1 MSQFDWQPVVDALRN
16 KDEAITLP
24 VGESAVVKE
33 LDKEMGFGV
42 VSSSTPV
49 DCRVVL
55 QAPNPF
61 IDNYLNILN
70 PGLGC
75 NIPYSQ
81 IYDVKRKSND
91 GSSFLFLRH
100 YLHVPQMSNEEL
112 NSIMVAVCESNQNF
126 SGQGSEPDVLE
137 RKTSVVTTTSTSVRK
152 SSSASSSSK
161 LLGQMERKVLGES
174 QDGIIGYFIITV
186 HKALNVEK
194 KGLVGKADPYLKLQ
208 YNDQSFKSKTI
219 DNNQNPV
226 WHFTSTFK
234 ISNDDPDKNV
244 LVQLYDDDI
253 GKDDFLGEHSLNIQ
267 EVIRSGNMINKTVDL
282 QKCKTGNLVYS
293 YKFVPSY
300 QINNKIGELSLIIHG
315 ANKLEKKNKLK
326 KADPYVVSILG
337 EVSDKSPTLSN
348 TSNPKWEHKIQ
359 FDVLESSPLALAL
372 EVYDDDIGKDPKIG
386 NITIDLNDV
395 MNGNKVEAK
404 VALENCKS
412 GDLTYSAFFV
422 ASQTQP
428 EPETVIE
435 ETIVTRKE
443 TRQDGNYGSSG
454 PNVNFASPLFID
466 REYLVMESP
475 ANDAWLMVVS
485 PKSGLP
491 IETNMVPFK
500 KYTMEK
506 SPIFFKC
513 LPAGGFH
520 NVKRVVHSGKQLR
533 KCGYEAPCVLRAG
546 DQYQLVAK
554 AGKDKVN
561 LGNFVPETWGR
572 DTMEIGVE
580 KNDKSQDIFELI
592 IKKESDKKEVDCTV
606 TLYDNISDA
615 A

>member
-24 VGESAVVKE
+24 VGEAAVVKD

-42 VSSSTPV
+42 VSSSTTV

-61 IDNYLNILN
+61 VDNYLNILN

-81 IYDVKRKSND
+81 IYDVRRKSND

-112 NSIMVAVCESNQNF
+112 NSIMVAVCESDQKF

-137 RKTSVVTTTSTSVRK
+137 RKTSVVTTSTSVRK
-152 SSSASSSSK
+152 SSSSSSSK

-174 QDGIIGYFIITV
+174 QDGVLGYFIITV

-208 YNDQSFKSKTI
+208 YNDQSYKSKTI

-226 WHFTSTFK
+226 WHFTTTFK
-234 ISNDDPDKNV
+234 IHNDDADKNI

-253 GKDDFLGEHSLNIQ
+253 GKDDFLGEHSLDIQ
-267 EVIRSGNMINKTVDL
+267 DVLQSGNVINKTVDL
-282 QKCKTGNLVYS
+282 QKCKTGKLVYS

-337 EVSDKSPTLSN
+337 DKSDKSPTLSN
-348 TSNPKWEHKIQ
+348 TSNPKWEHKIH
-359 FDVLESSPLALAL
+359 FDVLESSPLVLAL

-395 MNGNKVEAK
+395 MKGNKVETK
-404 VALENCKS
+404 VPLENCKQ
-412 GDLTYSAFFV
+412 GELTYSAFFV
-422 ASQTQP
+422 SSPT
-428 EPETVIE
+428 EETVVE
-435 ETIVTRKE
+435 ETIVTTTE
-443 TRQDGNYGSSG
+443 TRQSPTRDQPSG
-454 PNVNFASPLFID
+454 PTVNFTSPLFID
-466 REYLVMESP
+466 REYLIVESP

-491 IETNMVPFK
+491 IEANMVPFK
-500 KYTMEK
+500 KYTMDK

-520 NVKRVVHSGKQLR
+520 NIKRVVHSGKQLR

-554 AGKDKVN
+554 AGGDKVK
-561 LGNFVPETWGR
+561 LGDFVPETWGK

-606 TLYDNISDA
+606 TLYDSISDA